1 MEAEA
6 ISRDKLLVD
15 LIGRITIRSKGNEET
30 LLLKDL
36 ILIYPATSWF
46 EILQYNYKH
55 AARIEKLAERTW
67 LSRYL

>member
-6 ISRDKLLVD
+6 ISQGKLLVD
-15 LIGRITIRSKGNEET
+15 LIGPYKIRSKGNEET

-36 ILIYPATSWF
+36 ILIYPATGWF

-55 AARIEKLAERTW
+55 AARIEKLAEQTW